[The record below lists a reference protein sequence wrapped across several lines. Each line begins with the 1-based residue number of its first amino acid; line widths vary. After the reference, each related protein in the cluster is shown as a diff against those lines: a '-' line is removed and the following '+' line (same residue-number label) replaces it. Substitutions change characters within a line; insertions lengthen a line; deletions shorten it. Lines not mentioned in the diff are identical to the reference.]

1 MGRGKGR
8 GPRALWLWEDVRIHG
23 QPVDVAILVD
33 REGNAYVAVRLR
45 FLARLNTDLAQRAL
59 ELADRAIFHL
69 RLSLNGR
76 EPRAWVNKALEDPPE
91 DMRPGW
97 DRPLHAEHFEAIGK
111 VRKALKAGCRTI
123 GEIVEY
129 TGLWVTDVI
138 SALNYILEENRKDR
152 KA

>member
-1 MGRGKGR
+1 M
-8 GPRALWLWEDVRIHG
+8 WLWEDVRIHG
-23 QPVDVAILVD
+23 QPMDVAILVD

-69 RLSLNGR
+69 RLSLEKQ
-76 EPRAWVNKALEDPPE
+76 EPRVRVNKPLEDPPE

-97 DRPLHAEHFEAIGK
+97 TRPIEVGHFEAIGK

-129 TGLWVTDVI
+129 TGLWIGDVI
-138 SALNYILEENRKDR
+138 SALNYILEEQGQKGRKP
-152 KA
+152 